1 MEEYNKHLFA
11 FTKNQIFEFDQFGSL
26 VHTIPASASMGFIY
40 DDDRYI
46 LYDGTYFLKY
56 FKLDFKLDTLIK
68 NSSYLKVV
76 GELNEAVGFYKDLT
90 KIQFLKFDF

>member
-1 MEEYNKHLFA
+1 
-11 FTKNQIFEFDQFGSL
+11 
-26 VHTIPASASMGFIY
+26 MGFIY
-40 DDDRYI
+40 DNDSYI